1 MAIQIVRAGQEQL
14 SHTKTE
20 ALDLLQRHR
29 ERVLSSTRLR
39 TIAVIAVYDPEES
52 DGDDAATI
60 TAADWHCDKGIAPAE
75 LVGTLYGLATGVSQ
89 SRAND

>member
-1 MAIQIVRAGQEQL
+1 MAIRIAKTDEAQL
-14 SHTKTE
+14 SHTQVE

-52 DGDDAATI
+52 DGDGAATI
-60 TAADWHCDKGIAPAE
+60 TAVDWHCDKGIAPAE

-89 SRAND
+89 AGVAG